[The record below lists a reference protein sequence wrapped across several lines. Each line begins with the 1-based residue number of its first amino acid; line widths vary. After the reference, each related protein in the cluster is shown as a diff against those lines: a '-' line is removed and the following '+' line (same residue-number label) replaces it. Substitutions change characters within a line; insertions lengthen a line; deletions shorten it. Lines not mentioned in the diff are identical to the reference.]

1 MSHTESN
8 AHTGLGPD
16 QDLHPSRGDAVD
28 VTPNIQR
35 SHISVG
41 SEGQAT
47 SPSPPPA
54 YAPLP
59 PGGSGL
65 SGVAGQGSY
74 IYTQGLYS
82 QPYYRPH
89 SHLSSAGVPPGDPTL
104 FLNFQPHPNSRHHQ
118 HHHHERHAHQPHF
131 AFHPYPNA
139 HHLQAQNFGPTPISA
154 MTTMATLPLLPYA
167 FYETPGAAD
176 ARARWRF
183 MGAVLVAVA
192 VYVFVGFV
200 VGLEVLGERLGQ

>member
-1 MSHTESN
+1 MSHSESN
-8 AHTGLGPD
+8 TPTGLGPD

-28 VTPNIQR
+28 VTPNMRR

-41 SEGQAT
+41 SESQAT

-74 IYTQGLYS
+74 IYTQGHSS
-82 QPYYRPH
+82 QPFYPH
-89 SHLSSAGVPPGDPTL
+89 SHLSPSAGVFPGDPTW
-104 FLNFQPHPNSRHHQ
+104 FLNIQPHPHSRHQQ
-118 HHHHERHAHQPHF
+118 HDHF

-139 HHLQAQNFGPTPISA
+139 HQLQVQAFGPTPISA
-154 MTTMATLPLLPYA
+154 MTTMTTLPLLPYA
-167 FYETPGAAD
+167 FYETPGVAD

-183 MGAVLVAVA
+183 MGALLVAVA

>member
-1 MSHTESN
+1 MSHSESN
-8 AHTGLGPD
+8 TPTGLGPD
-16 QDLHPSRGDAVD
+16 QDLHPSRSDAVD
-28 VTPNIQR
+28 VAPNMQR

-41 SEGQAT
+41 SERQAT

-74 IYTQGLYS
+74 TYTQGHSS
-82 QPYYRPH
+82 QPFYPH
-89 SHLSSAGVPPGDPTL
+89 SHLSSSAGVFPGDPTL
-104 FLNFQPHPNSRHHQ
+104 FLNIQPHPTNSCHHQ
-118 HHHHERHAHQPHF
+118 HRHF

-139 HHLQAQNFGPTPISA
+139 HHLQAQTFGPTPISA
-154 MTTMATLPLLPYA
+154 MTTMTTLPLLPYA

-192 VYVFVGFV
+192 VSIFVGFV
-200 VGLEVLGERLGQ
+200 VGWLGQ